1 MQRLDSETR
10 RELAHLL
17 YSSMPLVGTI
27 STGAVVIGAVMAWVA
42 RDPGYAA
49 ITMALLVIGVFRV
62 VKLLMFAARFDQL
75 DDADIIRWE
84 RLYGLG
90 AAAFGLAVGGLSARA
105 FQIGDGPG
113 IWMCFGL
120 SMSFCVGIVSR
131 VSPWI
136 VMSSSAVL
144 LIPTVIACVLQ
155 PEPVFRMG
163 AAMLVLFWITLRGTS
178 YRLTAAFTERIE
190 AQQALRRQAHQDFL
204 TGLPNRAAFIA
215 ALRGLDGPAAIIA
228 IDLDGFKSINDAFG
242 HQAGD
247 ELLCQVGARLRQCF
261 GDSGLAARFGG
272 DEFMLLLP
280 VAAAQPGRDA
290 AGALARRVV
299 SSLADPFVLA
309 GTRVQIGASAG
320 ILLAEHRTVET
331 EALIDQADRALYAA
345 KRAGGHQWRWA
356 DEEPA
361 DTDWTRADDTP
372 ALAPAV

>member
-75 DDADIIRWE
+75 DDAGIIRWE

-247 ELLCQVGARLRQCF
+247 ELLCQVGAGRRQSH
-261 GDSGLAARFGG
+261 GDSGLAARVCGG
-272 DEFMLLLP
+272 EFMLLRP
-280 VAAAQPGRDA
+280 VSAAHP
-290 AGALARRVV
+290 
-299 SSLADPFVLA
+299 
-309 GTRVQIGASAG
+309 
-320 ILLAEHRTVET
+320 
-331 EALIDQADRALYAA
+331 
-345 KRAGGHQWRWA
+345 
-356 DEEPA
+356 
-361 DTDWTRADDTP
+361 
-372 ALAPAV
+372 

>member
-27 STGAVVIGAVMAWVA
+27 SAGAVVIGAVMAWVA

-131 VSPWI
+131 VSQWI

-247 ELLCQVGARLRQCF
+247 ELLCQVGARLRQCL

>member
-27 STGAVVIGAVMAWVA
+27 SAGAVVIGAVMAWVA

-247 ELLCQVGARLRQCF
+247 ELLCQVGARLRQCL
-261 GDSGLAARFGG
+261 GDSGHAARFGG

-320 ILLAEHRTVET
+320 ILLAEHRTAET